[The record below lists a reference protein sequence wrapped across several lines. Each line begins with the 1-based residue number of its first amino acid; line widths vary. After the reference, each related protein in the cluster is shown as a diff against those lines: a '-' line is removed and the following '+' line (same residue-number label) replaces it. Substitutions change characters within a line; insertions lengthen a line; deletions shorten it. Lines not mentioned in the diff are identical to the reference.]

1 MLSIPSGS
9 TSTPVPAGEGCP
21 KHCLLLSYTPKAY
34 TPGRQGGK
42 SRQTQQV
49 CPVPFCCSLLQN
61 PSGPSPVHLFPPT
74 LPKAEIS
81 IHFSSRTIRQ
91 CYKLPFPSLE
101 AFKASVISNL
111 VCSHTS
117 LCFKQRT
124 PLETYNLSYSVVL
137 QPVKTKQIA
146 VVENSA
152 FALSKAHFNWK
163 FKRHIPNN
171 FIRCPKAQLFQ
182 QLHVSI
188 INLQIIII
196 FVKATELTLPSQ
208 KATAQTEKLRG

>member
-1 MLSIPSGS
+1 
-9 TSTPVPAGEGCP
+9 
-21 KHCLLLSYTPKAY
+21 
-34 TPGRQGGK
+34 
-42 SRQTQQV
+42 
-49 CPVPFCCSLLQN
+49 VPFCCPPLQN

-152 FALSKAHFNWK
+152 FALSKGHFNWK
-163 FKRHIPNN
+163 FKGTYPTTLSAALKHSSSNSCMFQSLIFRLLLFLLKQQNSPS
-171 FIRCPKAQLFQ
+171 PLKKQL
-182 QLHVSI
+182 L
-188 INLQIIII
+188 
-196 FVKATELTLPSQ
+196 
-208 KATAQTEKLRG
+208 KLKN

>member
-49 CPVPFCCSLLQN
+49 CPVPFCCPPLQN

-152 FALSKAHFNWK
+152 FALSKGHFNWK
-163 FKRHIPNN
+163 FKGTYPTTLSAALKHRSSNSCMFQSLILRLLLFLLKQQNSPS
-171 FIRCPKAQLFQ
+171 PLKKQL
-182 QLHVSI
+182 L
-188 INLQIIII
+188 
-196 FVKATELTLPSQ
+196 
-208 KATAQTEKLRG
+208 KLKN

>member
-49 CPVPFCCSLLQN
+49 CPVPFCCPPLQN

-152 FALSKAHFNWK
+152 FALSKGHFNWK
-163 FKRHIPNN
+163 FKGTYPTTLSAALKHSSSNSCMFQSLIFRLLLFLLKQQNSPS
-171 FIRCPKAQLFQ
+171 PLKKQL
-182 QLHVSI
+182 L
-188 INLQIIII
+188 
-196 FVKATELTLPSQ
+196 
-208 KATAQTEKLRG
+208 KLKN

>member
-49 CPVPFCCSLLQN
+49 CPVPFCCPPLQN

-152 FALSKAHFNWK
+152 FALSKGHFNWK
-163 FKRHIPNN
+163 FKGTYPTTLSAALKHRSSNSCMFQSLIFRLLLFLLKQQNSPS
-171 FIRCPKAQLFQ
+171 PLKKQL
-182 QLHVSI
+182 L
-188 INLQIIII
+188 
-196 FVKATELTLPSQ
+196 
-208 KATAQTEKLRG
+208 KLKN

>member
-1 MLSIPSGS
+1 M
-9 TSTPVPAGEGCP
+9 
-21 KHCLLLSYTPKAY
+21 
-34 TPGRQGGK
+34 
-42 SRQTQQV
+42 
-49 CPVPFCCSLLQN
+49 PFCCPPLQN

-163 FKRHIPNN
+163 LKGTYPTTLSAALKHRSSNSCMFQSLILRLLLFLLKQQNSPS
-171 FIRCPKAQLFQ
+171 PLKKQL
-182 QLHVSI
+182 L
-188 INLQIIII
+188 
-196 FVKATELTLPSQ
+196 
-208 KATAQTEKLRG
+208 KLKN